1 MKKTWVS
8 LVVIAASVLGA
19 AVTSRVPAAAT
30 PAVVVLDD
38 QAKQLR
44 ADFNAEKGSV
54 RHLLIVDPACSVCLR
69 GLDDVN
75 AALLAKV
82 DDPRLQTFVVHTSV
96 IGAEQ
101 KHVAPAAE
109 LLTNAHVRHYWDP
122 SGNVGR
128 AISDSMQLRRG
139 DEVVYAWDVWMIYDH
154 AALMRDSRMPVPVL
168 FMHQL
173 PKLRDQADKP
183 FLDADVFASKAMSLL
198 AALPGAN
205 IGSADR

>member
-1 MKKTWVS
+1 
-8 LVVIAASVLGA
+8 
-19 AVTSRVPAAAT
+19 
-30 PAVVVLDD
+30 
-38 QAKQLR
+38 
-44 ADFNAEKGSV
+44 
-54 RHLLIVDPACSVCLR
+54 
-69 GLDDVN
+69 
-75 AALLAKV
+75 
-82 DDPRLQTFVVHTSV
+82 
-96 IGAEQ
+96 
-101 KHVAPAAE
+101 
-109 LLTNAHVRHYWDP
+109 
-122 SGNVGR
+122 
-128 AISDSMQLRRG
+128 MQLRRG